1 MAFYYIFSRQ
11 YIYITDDHNLFFLKT
26 LVGVGI
32 LELICTNHRSSFCHL
47 LSNNEEI

>member
-11 YIYITDDHNLFFLKT
+11 YIYITDHNLFFLKT